1 MDNKNE
7 GFIYYNRKTMNN
19 IYKKEETMSNKD
31 NSEKK
36 VFKEKIYKRRDNAIL
51 NPYPSNY
58 EIFDKAQINS
68 ELMMFQQMCMISG
81 TQYSLCLATQYL
93 NKIGINICE
102 TDVKNM
108 YLNKEINFISDYR
121 EDNKTML
128 ENFLKKRET

>member
-1 MDNKNE
+1 
-7 GFIYYNRKTMNN
+7 MNN

-31 NSEKK
+31 NSEKR
-36 VFKEKIYKRRDNAIL
+36 YKRRDNAIL

-81 TQYSLCLATQYL
+81 THYSLCLATQYL

-128 ENFLKKRET
+128 ENFLKKIET